1 MGHKILFGT
10 NVILAKNFAPKKPK
24 IKNKILEISI
34 APKIPYKNSG
44 CSLNR
49 SGPGLTP

>member
-1 MGHKILFGT
+1 MGHKILLGT
-10 NVILAKNFAPKKPK
+10 KVILANNFAPKKPK
-24 IKNKILEISI
+24 IKNKTLEISM

-44 CSLNR
+44 CSLNK